1 MSVPGDDDSERAAP
15 PNDPVGQGQDGQ
27 EGQDG
32 QGGDRDDQATDR
44 AKNGR
49 PAASKS
55 RALLSRRRLT
65 APEPEEPA
73 DGEAPIGMATAEQLD
88 AFREL
93 RTRLL
98 TMATNVGL
106 THFTT
111 LVVPASRGAGA
122 SFVARNLATA
132 FTLQERRVAIL
143 VDCNLR
149 SPTQHL
155 ALRAGPGDEG
165 LFDYLDRPHAAM
177 ERLVRP
183 TDIPG
188 LHLIP
193 AGRPSP
199 VPREYFSSQA
209 MRLLMT
215 GLHQAPCY
223 VFLDSPPAKGSPD
236 ARILSDL
243 ADFVILVV
251 GYGQEV
257 TDEIARAAALF
268 DPTKFGGVVF
278 NERF

>member
-1 MSVPGDDDSERAAP
+1 MSAAEDGNSGREP
-15 PNDPVGQGQDGQ
+15 PNNRQLAVG
-27 EGQDG
+27 
-32 QGGDRDDQATDR
+32 
-44 AKNGR
+44 
-49 PAASKS
+49 
-55 RALLSRRRLT
+55 RRRVPI
-65 APEPEEPA
+65 PEA
-73 DGEAPIGMATAEQLD
+73 DATTDQDAIGMATIEQLD

-98 TMATNVGL
+98 SMATGVGL

-111 LVVPASRGAGA
+111 LVVPVSGGAGA

-149 SPTQHL
+149 HPTQHA
-155 ALRAGPGDEG
+155 ALRIPSGGEG

-183 TDIPG
+183 TGIPG

-193 AGRPSP
+193 AGTPSSR
-199 VPREYFSSQA
+199 PREYFSSQA
-209 MRLLMT
+209 MRLLMA

-236 ARILSDL
+236 ARILSEL

-251 GYGQEV
+251 GYGLESGE
-257 TDEIARAAALF
+257 EIAKAAALF
-268 DPTKFGGVVF
+268 DPTKFAGVVF
-278 NERF
+278 NEGE

>member
-1 MSVPGDDDSERAAP
+1 MSASEDGNSGREPPERQLTVGRRRVPIPEADAAP
-15 PNDPVGQGQDGQ
+15 TDQG
-27 EGQDG
+27 
-32 QGGDRDDQATDR
+32 
-44 AKNGR
+44 
-49 PAASKS
+49 P
-55 RALLSRRRLT
+55 L
-65 APEPEEPA
+65 
-73 DGEAPIGMATAEQLD
+73 GMATIEQLD

-98 TMATNVGL
+98 AMATGVGL

-111 LVVPASRGAGA
+111 LVVPVSAGAGA

-149 SPTQHL
+149 HPTQHV
-155 ALRAGPGDEG
+155 ALRTPPGGDG

-183 TDIPG
+183 TGIPG

-193 AGRPSP
+193 AGTPSSM
-199 VPREYFSSQA
+199 PREYFSSQA
-209 MRLLMT
+209 MRLLMA

-236 ARILSDL
+236 ARILSEL

-251 GYGQEV
+251 GYGLEIGE
-257 TDEIARAAALF
+257 EIAKAAALF
-268 DPTKFGGVVF
+268 DPTKFAGVVF
-278 NERF
+278 NEGE

>member
-1 MSVPGDDDSERAAP
+1 MSVPGDDDSGRAAP
-15 PNDPVGQGQDGQ
+15 SSRPGAPQDD
-27 EGQDG
+27 E
-32 QGGDRDDQATDR
+32 RDER
-44 AKNGR
+44 ANGR

-55 RALLSRRRLT
+55 QALISRRRLVV
-65 APEPEEPA
+65 ESEELA
-73 DGEAPIGMATAEQLD
+73 EGEMPIGMATPEQLD

-98 TMATNVGL
+98 TMAANVGL

-155 ALRAGPGDEG
+155 TLRAGTEGEG

-183 TDIPG
+183 TNIPG

-251 GYGQEV
+251 GYGQDV
-257 TDEIARAAALF
+257 TEEIARAAALF
-268 DPTKFGGVVF
+268 DPTKFAGVVF